1 MQMARPTIA
10 VFTKNRLNPA
20 YHAARLGADRVAARM
35 GAVTVHYVPQQPDN
49 VGEQRALIDAALAAR
64 PAAFV
69 FVPVH
74 GTHMDAAVQKIRAA
88 GVPVFNL
95 INRLR
100 NADDYVTFVGADDH
114 ELASRTGAFLYAAMG
129 GHGDVVIL
137 EGTPGTI
144 SSRERTRGFSDAAHS
159 FPGIRIAGAR
169 AGMFLYEEGKRA
181 MQALLAEVPRIDGV
195 AATNDSMALG
205 ALEALAAAGVTA
217 KVVGINAIPDAVGA
231 IKAGRLLASADFD
244 AFKISCIATEAALRY
259 LRGKSVPKQILLP
272 VQVVHGDNC
281 APWDR
286 SIEARECPDW
296 DTLEGLHA

>member
-1 MQMARPTIA
+1 MARPTIA

-20 YHAARLGADRVAARM
+20 YYAARLGADRVAARM
-35 GAVTVHYVPQQPDN
+35 GAATVHYVPQQPDN

-74 GTHMDAAVQKIRAA
+74 GTHMDGAVQKIRAA

-231 IKAGRLLASADFD
+231 IKAGSLLASADFD
-244 AFKISCIATEAALRY
+244 AFKISCLATEAALRY
-259 LRGKSVPKQILLP
+259 LRGESVPKQILLP
-272 VQVVHGDNC
+272 VQVVHAENC

-296 DTLEGLHA
+296 DRESRPDPA